1 MRLFKTNQP
10 YPSEADRARDLRL
23 TYIASRYRPNPES
36 DQAEPT
42 LDLQL
47 PPVPQAPAGPDAEGA
62 PQ

>member
-1 MRLFKTNQP
+1 MRLFKTNRP

-23 TYIASRYRPNPES
+23 TYIASRYRPKPES
-36 DQAEPT
+36 DEAEPT

-47 PPVPQAPAGPDAEGA
+47 PPVPQAPQAPDAPDA